1 MAFTADRNIHEFDCN
16 VVTLLRFHVCPIPT
30 QLSEEDRRL
39 FLLAAL
45 LLPLRQLSYAFKNKQ
60 QPASSH
66 IIRESLKWRVKEVEG
81 VAALHAHAVD
91 LAQVLHD
98 VRGAGEPA
106 APALLWT
113 GHDCLEFAVAHGS
126 GLRTSQKL
134 L

>member
-1 MAFTADRNIHEFDCN
+1 MPSLCELLVFFTGACTPF
-16 VVTLLRFHVCPIPT
+16 L

-45 LLPLRQLSYAFKNKQ
+45 LLPLRQLSYTLKNKQ

-81 VAALHAHAVD
+81 VAALHAHAVE

-98 VRGAGEPA
+98 VNGAGGPWGWLCC
-106 APALLWT
+106 P
-113 GHDCLEFAVAHGS
+113 GVPGAV
-126 GLRTSQKL
+126 
-134 L
+134 